1 MLGAASGFA
10 RQILHKLE
18 HTQPLKSAA
27 RPCGFQTAVA
37 AHVYRRSDGQQRQ
50 AKLLIGG
57 SGGPPRRITQLQC
70 LLFLAGNSCPPR
82 DLERAE
88 EPQTAPLIEP
98 LKAQMLVGLIWA
110 EPSSWQVVELLR
122 PGAVAPRARLNCVYP
137 GPTVGRML
145 TGTTSSRVVI
155 GIGKPTRSSIG
166 GSCSISTSSASAVS
180 KTAITVSPSLLT
192 APM

>member
-1 MLGAASGFA
+1 MLSVV
-10 RQILHKLE
+10 RSCKRLCTSNPTQIG

-57 SGGPPRRITQLQC
+57 SGGPRRRITQLQC
-70 LLFLAGNSCPPR
+70 LLFFAGNSCPPR

-98 LKAQMLVGLIWA
+98 LKAQMLVRPHMGRTVQLA
-110 EPSSWQVVELLR
+110 GSRVATAKRRCAASSLEL
-122 PGAVAPRARLNCVYP
+122 RLP
-137 GPTVGRML
+137 GPHGGPYVDRNYF
-145 TGTTSSRVVI
+145 
-155 GIGKPTRSSIG
+155 KPCGNRHWEAYTFQHRR
-166 GSCSISTSSASAVS
+166 
-180 KTAITVSPSLLT
+180 
-192 APM
+192 